1 MDPETILKSMLSGVS
16 PALTDDQIKSIRTA
30 MKAFSVKQLQKMDEG
45 GVRIWPFVK
54 GMPPEYP
61 VSNMSDLQDPAAY
74 NPQFRTIRITPT
86 SLARAASTDFLR
98 HEFAHAWDNVRT
110 GKASKSLRKLKG
122 DALIDE
128 LNRRAKEGAQFE
140 SQSVKKLP
148 PGNYT
153 MKEMLDTYIKVL
165 RVDRSKSFAH
175 PATAEK
181 HLAKNV
187 MEFYAEGYSVFH
199 GFNLTSQ
206 GRMLWLAA
214 DLFNFLE
221 KEARDNGLVT
231 PDREE
236 LKKSLDDNE
245 KGWRDF

>member
-110 GKASKSLRKLKG
+110 GKASKR
-122 DALIDE
+122 
-128 LNRRAKEGAQFE
+128 
-140 SQSVKKLP
+140 
-148 PGNYT
+148 
-153 MKEMLDTYIKVL
+153 
-165 RVDRSKSFAH
+165 
-175 PATAEK
+175 
-181 HLAKNV
+181 
-187 MEFYAEGYSVFH
+187 
-199 GFNLTSQ
+199 
-206 GRMLWLAA
+206 
-214 DLFNFLE
+214 
-221 KEARDNGLVT
+221 
-231 PDREE
+231 
-236 LKKSLDDNE
+236 
-245 KGWRDF
+245 